1 MYLCTINYSERGSR
15 LRRDHQLIYQE
26 ALFTQGFLH
35 FNHFN
40 QNDARAITHQCLKGS
55 YIEPILR

>member
-35 FNHFN
+35 FN